1 MVTPFMYA
9 LCTFEDSFIKLSD
22 YVREHIGNMSE
33 IQKKFL
39 LFISSIHYYTGMEV
53 PMVMVEKLI
62 ANERT
67 TTLQHVLSKNQ
78 CSILLISDTG

>member
-39 LFISSIHYYTGMEV
+39 LFIS
-53 PMVMVEKLI
+53 
-62 ANERT
+62 
-67 TTLQHVLSKNQ
+67 
-78 CSILLISDTG
+78 